1 MLHLR
6 VADEYVICD
15 SRLNY
20 VAVKLLASKRYLGCI
35 QHTRL
40 PLTMHMLR
48 AAAQLEAQ
56 ICSLRDPS
64 RRTIPSPLLISVHDS
79 LIIFIIWCRAISHLV
94 RRKPFIHLVNVADAD
109 YISK

>member
-48 AAAQLEAQ
+48 AAAQLE
-56 ICSLRDPS
+56 
-64 RRTIPSPLLISVHDS
+64 
-79 LIIFIIWCRAISHLV
+79 
-94 RRKPFIHLVNVADAD
+94 
-109 YISK
+109 